1 MKQQQQQQQQNK
13 QRNKQQQQQTKQQQ
27 TARTQKPFRL
37 GMEVAA
43 YHKFSPC
50 HWLVSSDA
58 A

>member
-1 MKQQQQQQQQNK
+1 MKQQQQQQNK